1 MVRLFQ
7 RTKMLEAQVDEFLS
21 VVSESGILFR
31 EAIRLYL
38 EDRIDDFEERNRAV
52 DSLESRADGLR
63 REIETQLYEQTLIPD
78 ARGDVLG
85 LLENMDDVIDTA
97 KETLVEFSIECPA
110 ILPEL
115 KRDYVELAD
124 CVEKS
129 VDALVMAA
137 RAFFRDT
144 AAVKDHLHKIMFYE
158 KEADKISE
166 KLRRSI
172 FHADI
177 ELSRKN
183 HLRYIT
189 LHICDISDRAEDVAD
204 RLSISTIKRSI

>member
-7 RTKMLEAQVDEFLS
+7 RTKTLEAQVDEFLS
-21 VVSESGILFR
+21 VVSESGLLFK

-38 EDRIDDFEERNRAV
+38 EDRGGDFEERKTAV

-63 REIETQLYEQTLIPD
+63 RDIETQLYTQTLIPD

-85 LLENMDDVIDTA
+85 LLESMDDVINTA
-97 KETLVEFSIECPA
+97 KETLVEFSIECPD

-124 CVEKS
+124 CVAKS
-129 VDALVMAA
+129 VEALVMAA

-144 AAVKDHLHKIMFYE
+144 AVVKDHLHKVMFYE
-158 KEADKISE
+158 KEADKMSE
-166 KLRRSI
+166 KLRRNI
-172 FHADI
+172 FSADI
-177 ELSRKN
+177 DLSRKN

-189 LHICDISDRAEDVAD
+189 LHICDVSDKAEDVAD
-204 RLSISTIKRSI
+204 RLTISTIKRSI

>member
-1 MVRLFQ
+1 
-7 RTKMLEAQVDEFLS
+7 
-21 VVSESGILFR
+21 
-31 EAIRLYL
+31 
-38 EDRIDDFEERNRAV
+38 
-52 DSLESRADGLR
+52 
-63 REIETQLYEQTLIPD
+63 
-78 ARGDVLG
+78 
-85 LLENMDDVIDTA
+85 MDDVIDTA
-97 KETLVEFSIECPA
+97 KETLVEFSIECPT

-144 AAVKDHLHKIMFYE
+144 AAVKDHLHKVMFYE

-166 KLRRSI
+166 KLRRNI
-172 FHADI
+172 FGADI
-177 ELSRKN
+177 DLSQKN